1 MNSGTIK
8 GLIGLV
14 AGVIFGGAL
23 AYKIQRERWE
33 DKYYETV
40 EEIKEDYIR
49 GEGDFKEEVETEV
62 EDVKTESKVSE
73 EDNVIA
79 EQYIDEYKKRYGNDT
94 NSERDENDPYSSI
107 TLTRFRAAME
117 KKRAMKQD
125 RENRGIKSRPY
136 VDHPYYIS
144 EEEYYQMCES
154 VFDYRGYELYFD
166 DETRDVYNVDG
177 TIFAEQSDAWVHLGK
192 GMLDVLNDEAPDP
205 LYIQNDDLKEVY
217 MLFKS
222 RGSSMNE
229 HRHTAGPPS
238 DSVWNRYEFDD
249 LEEE

>member
-14 AGVIFGGAL
+14 LGAIAGGIA

-33 DKYYETV
+33 DKYYDEV
-40 EEIKEDYIR
+40 EEIKEAYIR
-49 GEGDFKEEVETEV
+49 GEDLF
-62 EDVKTESKVSE
+62 EDEGKDVDEDTSKDKNDISPEDEAVCQAYIDTYRERYKSE
-73 EDNVIA
+73 E
-79 EQYIDEYKKRYGNDT
+79 T
-94 NSERDENDPYSSI
+94 YSGI
-107 TLTRFRAAME
+107 TLTRYRDAKKKERELKAE
-117 KKRAMKQD
+117 KDA
-125 RENRGIKSRPY
+125 RGIKTRPY

-177 TIFAEQSDAWVHLGK
+177 TLFAEQSDAWVCLGK
-192 GMLDVLNDEAPDP
+192 GMMDVMVEEAPDP

-222 RGSSMNE
+222 RGSGMNE
-229 HRHTAGPPS
+229 HRHTAGPPR
-238 DSVWNRYEFDD
+238 DGVWHRYEFGEND
-249 LEEE
+249 EELDNL